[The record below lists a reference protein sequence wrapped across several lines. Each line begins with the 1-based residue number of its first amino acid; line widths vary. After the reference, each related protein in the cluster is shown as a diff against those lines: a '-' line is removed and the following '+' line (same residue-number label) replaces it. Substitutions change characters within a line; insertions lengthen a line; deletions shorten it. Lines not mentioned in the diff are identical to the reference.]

1 MPMLVGA
8 GGAAGA
14 GQAGAGA
21 AGGGMMGGGMMQML
35 PQLMGM
41 MGGGEKQPMQP
52 PQTGSLAN
60 PAAVQALLQMIQQNQ
75 SRPMQGTPGY
85 AGGFPLG
92 RPQGL

>member
-1 MPMLVGA
+1 MGAGQAAGA
-8 GGAAGA
+8 GGAMG
-14 GQAGAGA
+14 GA
-21 AGGGMMGGGMMQML
+21 AGGGGMMQML

-60 PAAVQALLQMIQQNQ
+60 PAAVHALLQMIQQNQ
-75 SRPMQGTPGY
+75 SRPMQGVPGY